1 MPPPPVGMLGP
12 QPPFGSAPI
21 TRPSASLGSAA
32 NGSAMVGQAV
42 NMLEKALSDIP
53 PQHPLHKEVLRAI
66 SNLTKV
72 APPQAQSP
80 GVGLEAMKQMLAGA
94 QQQSP
99 LAALLAGRG
108 GGGGGMPGVMP
119 PPMGGGAPPGPG
131 APPGGPPG
139 PPPGG
144 LPIG

>member
-1 MPPPPVGMLGP
+1 MPPPPLGALGP
-12 QPPFGSAPI
+12 QPPFGSASI
-21 TRPSASLGSAA
+21 MRPSASLGSAA
-32 NGSAMVGQAV
+32 NGSSMVGQAV
-42 NMLEKALSDIP
+42 NMLEKALSEIP
-53 PQHPLHKEVLRAI
+53 PQHPLHKAVLTAI
-66 SNLTKV
+66 SSLTKA

-139 PPPGG
+139 PPGGG